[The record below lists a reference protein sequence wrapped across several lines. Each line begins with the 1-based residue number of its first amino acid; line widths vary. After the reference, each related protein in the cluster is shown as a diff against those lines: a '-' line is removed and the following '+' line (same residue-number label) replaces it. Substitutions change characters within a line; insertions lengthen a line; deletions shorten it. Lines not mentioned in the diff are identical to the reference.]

1 MYLQQGKLNIGP
13 IDATHGSSGKSKI
26 SDFIS
31 SVEHLDF
38 AISHNSQNAS
48 HISVFDEP
56 VNGFT
61 SYKFN
66 FLPSAVSRPGVKVV
80 IGADAVIDT
89 KKALE
94 EIRDWK
100 LDETNLFI
108 HPLVTIIEDKDV
120 QWEMENLAH
129 MGSTMSGGGSAKA
142 HKILRVKKMFAKDH
156 PELKKYVANTHELVN
171 KWLMEGKTGL
181 LETAQGY
188 DLSQDTI
195 WTGLDGEVK
204 CMYPY
209 NTSRNI
215 NAASFMGFSFV
226 SPKLAGNVILN
237 IRSYPIR
244 VGDSTTAKG
253 DFIIKLA
260 DGSEKGVYLSEFGEV
275 PTDANGIPTL
285 TTIKTVYPDALGVVK
300 LGSSGPVYDDQKE
313 LSWDE
318 VTARA
323 GAPESLEEKTSLT
336 KRVRRVFDRSRLQ
349 IRNSTMACMPNVL
362 SINFVNYIDHSITG
376 VSGKM
381 SRGDLEA
388 KWPKVAEYVKWVE
401 ENQYWA
407 GTEHAGKVM
416 LLGTGAKR
424 SEIIELQ

>member
-1 MYLQQGKLNIGP
+1 MYLQPGKLNIGP
-13 IDATHGSSGKSKI
+13 IDATHGSSGKSKV
-26 SDFIS
+26 SDYIAS
-31 SVEHLDF
+31 KEHLDF

-56 VNGFT
+56 VNGFMQ
-61 SYKFN
+61 YKFN
-66 FLPSAVSRPGVKVV
+66 FLPSAVARPGVKVV

-94 EIRDWK
+94 EIHDWK
-100 LDETNLFI
+100 LTTENLFI
-108 HPLVTIIEDKDV
+108 HPLVTIIEDEDIK
-120 QWEMENLAH
+120 WEMEHLAH
-129 MGSTMSGGGSAKA
+129 MGSTMTGGGAAKA
-142 HKILRVKKMFAKDH
+142 HKILRIKKTFAKDH
-156 PELKKYVANTHELVN
+156 PELGKYVTNTHDLVN

-215 NAASFMGFSFV
+215 NASSFLGFSFV

-244 VGDSTTAKG
+244 VGDASTMKG
-253 DFIIKLA
+253 DFVVKLA
-260 DGSEKGVYLSEFGEV
+260 DGSEVGVSYSDFTSSPEEL
-275 PTDANGIPTL
+275 TL
-285 TTIKTVYPDALGVVK
+285 ENIKTVLPTALGIVK

-313 LSWDE
+313 LTWAE

-323 GAPESLEEKTSLT
+323 GAPASLEEKTSLT
-336 KRVRRVFDRSRLQ
+336 KRIRRVFDRSALQ
-349 IRNSTMACMPNVL
+349 IRNSTMACQPNVI
-362 SINFVNYIDHSITG
+362 SINFVNYIDHAITG

-381 SRGDLEA
+381 NLGDLKA
-388 KWPKVAEYVKWVE
+388 QYPKVAEYVEWVE
-401 ENQYWA
+401 KTQYWA
-407 GTEHAGKVM
+407 GTPYAGKVM

>member
-13 IDATHGSSGKSKI
+13 IDATHGSSGKSKV

-31 SVEHLDF
+31 SIEHLDF

-48 HISVFDEP
+48 HISVFDTP
-56 VNGFT
+56 VNGFDM
-61 SYKFN
+61 YKFN

-100 LDETNLFI
+100 LDTSNLFI

-120 QWEMENLAH
+120 QWEMDNLAH
-129 MGSTMSGGGSAKA
+129 MGSTMTGGGAAKA
-142 HKILRVKKMFAKDH
+142 HKILRIKEIFAKDH
-156 PELKKYVANTHELVN
+156 PELSKYVTNTHELVN
-171 KWLMEGKTGL
+171 GWLAEGKTGL

-215 NAASFMGFSFV
+215 NTASFLGFSFV

-237 IRSYPIR
+237 IRSFPIR
-244 VGDSTTAKG
+244 VGDSTTVKG
-253 DFIIKLA
+253 DIVVKMN
-260 DGSEKGVYLSEFGEV
+260 DGSEKGVYFEEFKDILKGRLPKDIEV
-275 PTDANGIPTL
+275 IRE
-285 TTIKTVYPDALGVVK
+285 KYPDALGVVK
-300 LGSSGPVYDDQKE
+300 LGSSGPVYDDQTE

-318 VTARA
+318 VSKRA
-323 GAPESLEEKTSLT
+323 GSPMNLEEKTSLT
-336 KRVRRVFDRSRLQ
+336 KRIRRVFDRSALQ

-362 SINFVNYIDHSITG
+362 SINFVNYIDHSISG

-381 SRGDLEA
+381 SLGDLKA
-388 KWPKVAEYVKWVE
+388 KWPKVAEYVEWVE
-401 ENQYWA
+401 KTQYWA